1 MLLKTEF
8 TFLFLKYI
16 LSMGYLSMPTFYS
29 NEEKKNACFFTQTQA
44 GFHSVGEGDIFI
56 LFISLYHALFVIQA
70 QYTIV
75 LKDTAKNKEIGIL

>member
-16 LSMGYLSMPTFYS
+16 LSMGYLCMPTFYS
-29 NEEKKNACFFTQTQA
+29 NEEKKMLVSSHKPRL
-44 GFHSVGEGDIFI
+44 GFI
-56 LFISLYHALFVIQA
+56 LLVKETFLFYLLVYHALFVIQA